1 MRKRP
6 IVALALGGGG
16 ALGFAHIGV
25 IDILQKNNIPIDI
38 VVGTSMGAVVGA
50 IYCNG
55 ASIEDMEK
63 MATNIKT
70 RQLLDVSLGF
80 QGLISGNKAM
90 NMLKKIL
97 PKDKNIEDL
106 PVKFACNAVDIVRGK
121 EVVFE
126 KGNILKSLRASMSVP
141 GIFVPVRYEGM
152 TLVDGG
158 VLNNL
163 PHDIARRMGA
173 DIVIAVDVVS
183 SSEFSGNPRT
193 AVGIIARSWLIAQQ
207 ESQNNRRKFYNVK
220 ITPNMPKHRQHVFD
234 DDEAKEIINEGRI
247 AAQKSISKISEL
259 IENFKFRK

>member
-1 MRKRP
+1 MKKRP
-6 IVALALGGGG
+6 IIALALGGGG

-25 IDILQKNNIPIDI
+25 LDVLQKNKIPVDI

-55 ASIEDMEK
+55 STIDEMEK
-63 MATNIKT
+63 LATNIKT

-106 PVKFACNAVDIVRGK
+106 PVKFACNAVNIVNG
-121 EVVFE
+121 EEIVFE

-141 GIFVPVRYEGM
+141 GIFVPVRYGGM

-163 PHDIARRMGA
+163 PHDIARRLGA
-173 DIVIAVDVVS
+173 DIVIAVDVVA
-183 SSEFSGNPRT
+183 SSEFSGNPHT
-193 AVGIIARSWLIAQQ
+193 AVGVLARSWLIAQQ
-207 ESQNNRRKFYNVK
+207 ETQKNKKKFYNIK
-220 ITPNMPKHRQHVFD
+220 ITPHMPKLQQYIFD
-234 DDEAKEIINEGRI
+234 DDETIEIINEGRK
-247 AAQKSISKISEL
+247 AAEKNINKIIQL
-259 IENFKFRK
+259 IDDFRSLK